1 MHFLL
6 FLITEKNF
14 QKHIIFNNLIVNVT
28 TNQYQYKMKNESS
41 KRLIHFNK
49 LLFCLKLPSHMTQ
62 TLIKY
67 FKGELM
73 HFRRGST
80 VPYIL
85 DICG

>member
-1 MHFLL
+1 
-6 FLITEKNF
+6 
-14 QKHIIFNNLIVNVT
+14 
-28 TNQYQYKMKNESS
+28 
-41 KRLIHFNK
+41 
-49 LLFCLKLPSHMTQ
+49 MTQ

-85 DICG
+85 DIIKINGGI